1 MKKLQFKSLSYI
13 KYKTEDNLIKELG
26 SIGGELLSKLTVERL
41 NEEIEKGYIKE
52 VIMFDGELIEDIEE
66 NLIYL
71 MEAIGSI
78 EMINKAIALGYVNDE
93 ILEIQTLLNK
103 YGWTDNWK
111 DNAYDRYLELLHK
124 NFKFFLNR

>member
-1 MKKLQFKSLSYI
+1 MKKIQFKSLSYI

-41 NEEIEKGYIKE
+41 NKKIEKGFIKE

-93 ILEIQTLLNK
+93 VLEIQTLLNK

-111 DNAYDRYLELLHK
+111 DNAHDRYLELLHK